1 MSCKLPDVELAYACV
16 CCGYRTLSEPPGS
29 HEICPVCGWEDDV
42 YQLRWPYRS
51 GGANEPSLIEAQR
64 SVTAQGS
71 SSESTQVRQPA
82 DEADFD
88 REPFWRPIEVGR
100 DRFEPHGGHLALW
113 PEDRTVLYWWRRRA
127 GAAWWEEIAPAVLE
141 FDEADGAP
149 IAAFVEAVRVVAAAA
164 PPADPDN
171 LSGMAID
178 FDHYLWRCPSIQQ
191 VAVSTSSEPGRQLT
205 ARCLA
210 DPAASPQRV
219 AAEIKQAWLR
229 DLRYSYWETHSLRS
243 TPTSVE
249 LDVATMIGEGGY
261 YITGSIIV
269 GWAEPTAPQSHQPEE
284 P

>member
-1 MSCKLPDVELAYACV
+1 MA
-16 CCGYRTLSEPPGS
+16 T
-29 HEICPVCGWEDDV
+29 
-42 YQLRWPYRS
+42 
-51 GGANEPSLIEAQR
+51 PSRDGL
-64 SVTAQGS
+64 
-71 SSESTQVRQPA
+71 
-82 DEADFD
+82 
-88 REPFWRPIEVGR
+88 VG
-100 DRFEPHGGHLALW
+100 
-113 PEDRTVLYWWRRRA
+113 
-127 GAAWWEEIAPAVLE
+127 EIAPAVLE

-178 FDHYLWRCPSIQQ
+178 FDHYLSRCPSIQQ

-269 GWAEPTAPQSHQPEE
+269 GWAEPTAPQSHQPKN
-284 P
+284 PDQALAITAKDRADGRAGAVALGRYAS

>member
-1 MSCKLPDVELAYACV
+1 
-16 CCGYRTLSEPPGS
+16 
-29 HEICPVCGWEDDV
+29 
-42 YQLRWPYRS
+42 
-51 GGANEPSLIEAQR
+51 LIEAQR
-64 SVTAQGS
+64 TVAAQGS
-71 SSESTQVRQPA
+71 SVESTQARQSA

-88 REPFWRPIEVGR
+88 REPSWRPIDVCR
-100 DRFEPHGGHLALW
+100 DRFEPHGGQLALW

-127 GAAWWEEIAPAVLE
+127 GTAWWQEVTPAVLK

-149 IAAFVEAVRVVAAAA
+149 TAAFVEAVRVVAAAA

-178 FDHYLWRCPSIQQ
+178 FDHYLWRCPSIRQ
-191 VAVSTSSEPGRQLT
+191 VMVSTGRDPGRQLT

-210 DPAASPQRV
+210 DRAASPQRV
-219 AAEIKQAWLR
+219 ADEIKHAWLR

-249 LDVATMIGEGGY
+249 LDVATMISEGGY

-269 GWAEPTAPQSHQPEE
+269 EWAEPTAPQSHQPEV